1 MSQYDQQKWNK
12 KFSEKSELLKPR
24 EASLYLQKLELKGE
38 DKIALDLA
46 CGAGRHTL
54 YLAQQGF
61 KVFALD
67 ISKVAL
73 NAVDQRVEKE
83 GLSAKV
89 NTSYT
94 DLDDFSPEIALY
106 DIIVISN
113 FLDTDLIK
121 RACVGLKKEGLF
133 FVETYMDDPSNE
145 KKDSNPDFLLQKGEL
160 KTLFT
165 KEIASCFDE
174 NYEIVLYDEFDN
186 EPYEMYKMKKQV
198 IVVRKL

>member
-1 MSQYDQQKWNK
+1 MSQYDQQKWDK

-24 EASLYLQKLELKGE
+24 EASTYLQKLELKGKE
-38 DKIALDLA
+38 KIALDLA
-46 CGAGRHTL
+46 CGAGRHSV
-54 YLAQQGF
+54 YLAKQGF

-73 NAVDQRVEKE
+73 DAVDKYIEKE
-83 GLSAKV
+83 GLSGKV
-89 NTSYT
+89 STVHT
-94 DLDDFSPEIALY
+94 DLDNFSPEIALY
-106 DIIVISN
+106 DVIVMSN
-113 FLDTDLIK
+113 FLDRELIK
-121 RACVGLKKEGLF
+121 RACVGLKKGGLF

-160 KTLFT
+160 KSLFT
-165 KEIASCFDE
+165 QEIASYFDE

-198 IVVRKL
+198 IAVRKL